1 MNNPIA
7 TNVIT
12 LGLKASQ
19 VVKRARSR
27 ISRAAD
33 IAVKFVLEKA
43 GIIVEPD
50 HKFWLDQIDTKMSV
64 VEACGRVIGYV
75 DAIVGDSIKV
85 AAPSGQ
91 IRLIPLDW
99 VERVGS
105 SVYLTSDCEESHSR
119 GVEWRN
125 V

>member
-1 MNNPIA
+1 MINTPAILDSTQAFLAKPARMLIGGQWREASSGELLASIDPA
-7 TNVIT
+7 T
-12 LGLKASQ
+12 GS
-19 VVKRARSR
+19 
-27 ISRAAD
+27 
-33 IAVKFVLEKA
+33 
-43 GIIVEPD
+43 
-50 HKFWLDQIDTKMSV
+50 
-64 VEACGRVIGYV
+64 VIGYV